1 MKREFVPYEL
11 ALKLKELGFDEPCLF
26 LYNSTDDDPKP
37 FLASPPEAMDWNTL
51 YIEKTNKHL
60 MSAPTFSQCFR
71 WFREKYDIIHNID
84 RIFKDEF
91 GYIIT
96 PGDKQPI
103 NAFNFNSHE
112 EAEIA
117 CLEYLIELVE
127 SKSE

>member
-60 MSAPTFSQCFR
+60 YSVHIC
-71 WFREKYDIIHNID
+71 
-84 RIFKDEF
+84 
-91 GYIIT
+91 
-96 PGDKQPI
+96 
-103 NAFNFNSHE
+103 
-112 EAEIA
+112 
-117 CLEYLIELVE
+117 
-127 SKSE
+127 